1 MNKNDSFPVVFK
13 SQKDD
18 GNIYT
23 GRSKQH
29 SKYYPIKTYWETA
42 FSFRFFYH
50 LTTAL

>member
-1 MNKNDSFPVVFK
+1 MNKKYFIPVILE

-29 SKYYPIKTYWETA
+29 SKYYPI
-42 FSFRFFYH
+42 
-50 LTTAL
+50 